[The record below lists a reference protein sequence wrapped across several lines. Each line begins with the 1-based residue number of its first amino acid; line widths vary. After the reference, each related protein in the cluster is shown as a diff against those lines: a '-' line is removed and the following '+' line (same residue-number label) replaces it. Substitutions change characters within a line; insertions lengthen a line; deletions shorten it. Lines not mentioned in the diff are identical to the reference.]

1 MNAQT
6 DDFANLPLTG
16 PEGLQAE
23 YVALREELLKR
34 IEARQQILS
43 LSLTIAGAY
52 LGVGWGSGTAVALL
66 LYPPIA
72 ALLAAGWAQNE
83 VLIGQLSRY
92 IRDHL
97 ESALPGLGWEH
108 YRRAR
113 QRETSIAGWPI
124 DVLATGGIFLLTQL
138 IAVLLGFF
146 RLTEP
151 NALAWILLVVDA
163 AAILALLVLLEY
175 VRRHNRM

>member
-1 MNAQT
+1 M
-6 DDFANLPLTG
+6 
-16 PEGLQAE
+16 
-23 YVALREELLKR
+23 
-34 IEARQQILS
+34 
-43 LSLTIAGAY
+43 
-52 LGVGWGSGTAVALL
+52 
-66 LYPPIA
+66 
-72 ALLAAGWAQNE
+72 
-83 VLIGQLSRY
+83 LIGQLSRY

-113 QRETSIAGWPI
+113 QHETSIAGWPI

-151 NALAWILLVVDA
+151 NALAWILLA
-163 AAILALLVLLEY
+163 ASAVAILALLVLLAY